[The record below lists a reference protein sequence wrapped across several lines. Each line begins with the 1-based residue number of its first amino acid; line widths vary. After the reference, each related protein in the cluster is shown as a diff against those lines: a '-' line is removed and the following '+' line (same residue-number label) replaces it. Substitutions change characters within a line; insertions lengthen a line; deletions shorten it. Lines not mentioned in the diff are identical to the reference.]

1 MNVGKVIKG
10 TELLSNGRVL
20 NSTHARSFFPS
31 IPSRNNLSL
40 ASVDDKPNDLS
51 CVLRSVHSAVQLF
64 LNSACVPYFISVFP
78 FCLLALNSQK

>member
-1 MNVGKVIKG
+1 MMNVGKVIKG

-51 CVLRSVHSAVQLF
+51 CVHSAVQLF